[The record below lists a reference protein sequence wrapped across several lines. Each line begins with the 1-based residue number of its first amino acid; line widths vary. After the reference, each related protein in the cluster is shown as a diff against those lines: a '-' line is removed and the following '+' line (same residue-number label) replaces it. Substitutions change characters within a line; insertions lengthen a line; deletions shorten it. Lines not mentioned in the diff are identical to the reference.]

1 MKVEMKKF
9 QNLIEN
15 KLRRKNNLTYKDML
29 RLFPMNK
36 VVDGSAYFVKIPMS
50 FKENLIKNNP
60 RLSKFYEMQMKKI

>member
-36 VVDGSAYFVKIPMS
+36 VVDGSA
-50 FKENLIKNNP
+50 
-60 RLSKFYEMQMKKI
+60 